1 MCVNDCRAFGSL
13 QHAVPRKNECSMGKG
28 TFYHYEGRTVLSHT
42 GDDDGICCGLE
53 AERCAEES
61 CAKARLSP
69 PMSRKKEERT
79 TPRVKLGT
87 RPEICS
93 IILLDYK
100 IFFAISVHLDTYS

>member
-61 CAKARLSP
+61 CAKGEAESSDEPEKGRANNTTCEARDQ
-69 PMSRKKEERT
+69 T
-79 TPRVKLGT
+79 
-87 RPEICS
+87 
-93 IILLDYK
+93 
-100 IFFAISVHLDTYS
+100 